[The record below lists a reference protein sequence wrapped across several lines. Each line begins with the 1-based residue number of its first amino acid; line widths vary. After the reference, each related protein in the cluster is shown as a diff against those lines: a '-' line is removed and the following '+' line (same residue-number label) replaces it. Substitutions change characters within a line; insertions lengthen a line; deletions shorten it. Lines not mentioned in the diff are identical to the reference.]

1 MFGGLGD
8 MGNMLKKVGE
18 MKTKMAAAEK
28 ELQNTVIKEI
38 SADGALEVEI
48 TGKMKLKSVKLL
60 KDFAANDRSRLEKT
74 IYEVFN
80 KALEQVGR
88 TAQQKLSAVTGGL
101 KIPGLL

>member
-18 MKTKMAAAEK
+18 MKTKMAAVEK
-28 ELQNTVIKEI
+28 ELQNTIIKEI

-60 KDFAANDRSRLEKT
+60 KDFAANDRGRLEKT